1 MNEGRR
7 LGLPPLV
14 LVLDVVG
21 TVLVAAG
28 LFARFG
34 GSDAPAWRF
43 LGSDGMSA
51 FLIVAGV
58 ACMVPLLLVIASRA
72 QQRSKN

>member
-1 MNEGRR
+1 MNVRR
-7 LGLPPLV
+7 GLGLPPLV

-21 TVLVAAG
+21 AALVAAG

-34 GSDAPAWRF
+34 RSDAPAWRF

-51 FLIVAGV
+51 FLIAAGV
-58 ACMVPLLLVIASRA
+58 ACMVPLLLVIASRTR
-72 QQRSKN
+72 QQSKK

>member
-1 MNEGRR
+1 MNKERKS
-7 LGLPPLV
+7 GLPPLV

-21 TVLVAAG
+21 AALVAAG

-34 GSDAPAWRF
+34 HSDAELWRF

-51 FLIVAGV
+51 FLIVAGIT
-58 ACMVPLLLVIASRA
+58 CMVPLLLVVASRA
-72 QQRSKN
+72 RQRQGQ